1 MKISVAQIHP
11 VAGNSAQTIDKVA
24 ELTRQAASQG
34 SRLIAFAECLLTGG
48 AFDIVQQPVARR
60 VCAQRE
66 FIKLAPPA
74 QRTPPKACS
83 APLMAARCCSTRS
96 ANCRCPCNRRWS
108 EACSAQ
114 NPSCYEGDG

>member
-48 AFDIVQQPVARR
+48 AFDS
-60 VCAQRE
+60 RE
-66 FIKLAPPA
+66 ELEKSAIHLDALAPLLKVTA
-74 QRTPPKACS
+74 ETGIYLVVGFTSRTPS
-83 APLMAARCCSTRS
+83 QFST
-96 ANCRCPCNRRWS
+96 P
-108 EACSAQ
+108 
-114 NPSCYEGDG
+114 PH